1 MYYDYRLHNNLHL
14 NMRGSKMEFFKLKEN
29 NTDVKTEVLAGITTF
44 MTMAYILAV
53 NPDILSVAGM
63 DKGGVFTAT
72 ALSAV
77 IATVAMALMAN
88 YPFALAPGMGLNA
101 FFAFTVVGIMGK
113 SWEFAITCILAE
125 GIIFLI
131 LTFLNV
137 REAIFNAIPTTIKY
151 SVSAGIGLFI
161 TFIGLQNAGII
172 IGDGATLVKLGD
184 MMLAPAVLAMV
195 GVIMTAIMLKR
206 GVKGALLFGVLGTY
220 VLGIIAELTGWYV
233 PNMETTFSLIPG
245 QILSMPPSLAPVAFK
260 FVPFSELFADFNS
273 ILTFIIVTFTF
284 LFVDLFDTLGT
295 LMGVASKTN
304 YLDKD
309 GKLPRIKQALLADA
323 IGTTIGSMLGTST
336 VTTYVESSA
345 GVAEGGRTGLTAL
358 TTAVCF
364 ALALVFSPIF
374 LAIPGFATTPALVLV
389 GVFMIDGI
397 TKVDFGDITESV
409 PAFLTMAMMPLAYS
423 ISEGLIFG
431 IISYVILK
439 ATTGKHKDV
448 TWMMYGLAF
457 IFVLKLIV
465 GSPTFSILMGW

>member
-1 MYYDYRLHNNLHL
+1 
-14 NMRGSKMEFFKLKEN
+14 MEFFKLKEN

-53 NPDILSVAGM
+53 NPNILSVAGM
-63 DKGGVFTAT
+63 DAGGVFTAT

-77 IATVAMALMAN
+77 IATVAMALLAN

-101 FFAFTVVGIMGK
+101 FFAFTVVGQMGQ

-125 GIIFLI
+125 GIIFI
-131 LTFLNV
+131 LLTLFNV
-137 REAIFNAIPTTIKY
+137 REALFNAIPTTIKY

-172 IGDGATLVKLGD
+172 VGDGATLVKLGD
-184 MMLAPAVLAMV
+184 MMLAPAVIAMV
-195 GVIMTAIMLKR
+195 GVVITVIMLK
-206 GVKGALLFGVLGTY
+206 KNITGALLFGVLGTY
-220 VLGIIAELTGWYV
+220 LLGIIAELTGWYV
-233 PNMETTFSLIPG
+233 PNMETSFSLIPA
-245 QILSMPPSLAPVAFK
+245 QLASLPPSLKPVFWK
-260 FVPFSELFADFNS
+260 FVPFRELFADANS
-273 ILTFIIVTFTF
+273 ILTFAIVTFTF

-304 YLDKD
+304 YLDAD
-309 GKLPRIKQALLADA
+309 GKLPRVKQALLADA
-323 IGTTIGSMLGTST
+323 IGTTVGAILGTST

-364 ALALVFSPIF
+364 ALALIFSPVF
-374 LAIPGFATTPALVLV
+374 LAIPGFATAPALILV

-397 TKVDFGDITESV
+397 TKVDFTDITESL

-431 IISYVILK
+431 VITYVLAK
-439 ATTGKHKDV
+439 AFTGKHKEV
-448 TWMMYGLAF
+448 TWIMYVLAIVF
-457 IFVLKLIV
+457 ALKLVV
-465 GSPTFSILMGW
+465 GSPTFAVIMGW

>member
-1 MYYDYRLHNNLHL
+1 
-14 NMRGSKMEFFKLKEN
+14 MEFFKLKEN
-29 NTDVKTEVLAGITTF
+29 NTDVRTEVIAGITTF

-53 NPDILSVAGM
+53 NPGILSVAGM
-63 DKGGVFTAT
+63 DVGGVFTAT
-72 ALSAV
+72 ALAAV
-77 IATVAMALMAN
+77 IGTVAMALMAN

-125 GIIFLI
+125 GIIFII
-131 LTFLNV
+131 LTLFNV

-161 TFIGLQNAGII
+161 AFIGLQNAGII
-172 IGDGATLVKLGD
+172 ISDGATLVKLGD

-195 GVIMTAIMLKR
+195 GVIGTGIMLKK

-220 VLGIIAELTGWYV
+220 LLGIGAELIGWYV
-233 PNMETTFSLIPG
+233 PDMVNSFSLIPG
-245 QILSMPPSLAPVAFK
+245 QIASLPPSLKPVFWK
-260 FVPFSELFADFNS
+260 FVPFSELFADFDS
-273 ILTFIIVTFTF
+273 ILTFAIVTFTF

-295 LMGVASKTN
+295 LMGVASKTD
-304 YLDKD
+304 YLDAD
-309 GKLPRIKQALLADA
+309 GKLPKIKQALLADA
-323 IGTTIGSMLGTST
+323 IATTLGAMLGTST

-358 TTAVCF
+358 TTAACF
-364 ALALVFSPIF
+364 ALALIFSPVF

-397 TKVDFGDITESV
+397 TKVDFGDITESL

-431 IISYVILK
+431 IITYTVLK
-439 ATTGKHKDV
+439 ACTGKGKDV
-448 TWMMYGLAF
+448 TWMMYALAI
-457 IFVLKLIV
+457 IFVIKLIV
-465 GSPTFSILMGW
+465 GSPTFSLIMGW

>member
-1 MYYDYRLHNNLHL
+1 
-14 NMRGSKMEFFKLKEN
+14 MEFFKLKEN
-29 NTDVKTEVLAGITTF
+29 NTDVRTEVLAGITTF

-53 NPDILSVAGM
+53 NPNILAVAGM
-63 DKGGVFTAT
+63 DAGGVFTAT
-72 ALSAV
+72 ALAAV

-101 FFAFTVVGIMGK
+101 FFAFTVVGQMGQ

-125 GIIFLI
+125 GIIFI
-131 LTFLNV
+131 LLTLFNV
-137 REAIFNAIPTTIKY
+137 REALFNAIPTTIKY

-161 TFIGLQNAGII
+161 TFIGLQNAGIV
-172 IGDGATLVKLGD
+172 IGDGTTLVKLGD

-195 GVIMTAIMLKR
+195 GVVVTVILLKK

-220 VLGIIAELTGWYV
+220 VLGIVAELIGWYV
-233 PNMETTFSLIPG
+233 PNMETTFSLIPA
-245 QILSMPPSLAPVAFK
+245 QLFSLPPTLAPVAFK
-260 FVPFSELFADFNS
+260 FVPFSELFADLNS
-273 ILTFIIVTFTF
+273 LLTFAIVTFTF

-304 YLDKD
+304 YLDED

-323 IGTTIGSMLGTST
+323 IGTTIGAMLGTST
-336 VTTYVESSA
+336 VTTFVESSA
-345 GVAEGGRTGLTAL
+345 GVAEGGRTGLTSL
-358 TTAVCF
+358 TTAACF
-364 ALALVFSPIF
+364 ALALIFSPIF

-397 TKVDFGDITESV
+397 TKVDFTDITESL

-431 IISYVILK
+431 IITYVLAK
-439 ATTGKHKDV
+439 AFTGKHKDV
-448 TWMMYGLAF
+448 TWIMYALAIVF
-457 IFVLKLIV
+457 ILKLIV
-465 GSPTFSILMGW
+465 GSPTFSVLMGW

>member
-1 MYYDYRLHNNLHL
+1 
-14 NMRGSKMEFFKLKEN
+14 MEFFKLKEN
-29 NTDVKTEVLAGITTF
+29 KTDVKTEVLAGITTF
-44 MTMAYILAV
+44 MTMAYILIV
-53 NPDILSVAGM
+53 NPNILSVAGM
-63 DKGGVFTAT
+63 DAGGVFTAT

-125 GIIFLI
+125 GIIFII

-161 TFIGLQNAGII
+161 AFIGLQNAGII
-172 IGDGATLVKLGD
+172 VSEGATLVKLGD

-195 GVIMTAIMLKR
+195 GVIITVIMLKK

-220 VLGIIAELTGWYV
+220 VLGIVAELIGWYV
-233 PNMETTFSLIPG
+233 PDMVTTFPLLPSKLASL
-245 QILSMPPSLAPVAFK
+245 PPSLAPVFWK
-260 FVPFSELFADFNS
+260 FVPFSELFADFDS

-295 LMGVASKTN
+295 LMGVASKTD

-323 IGTTIGSMLGTST
+323 IGTTMGAILGTST

-358 TTAVCF
+358 TTAACF

-374 LAIPGFATTPALVLV
+374 LAIPGFATTPALVIV

-397 TKVDFGDITESV
+397 TKIDFGDITESL

-431 IISYVILK
+431 IISYVIVK
-439 ATTGKHKDV
+439 AFTGKAKEI

-457 IFVLKLIV
+457 VFILKLIV
-465 GSPTFSILMGW
+465 GSPTFAVLMGW